1 MTTLVP
7 TFLGGTGVDAT
18 SDTVEFTNGLKIN
31 FLHVEQTAGTLP
43 GSSTNGIVV
52 QKNAST
58 SDIAVIRLIGGA
70 AADSRVEFGDAGDRD
85 IGMIRYTHGDNA
97 MEFYTNA
104 SEQMTI
110 TSAGIV
116 VIGHTASVITSSAL
130 QASLQ
135 IMGTDF
141 NSSSISAMRWSAD
154 ANGASINLGKSR
166 NGTIGSNTVVS
177 DGDELGKIDFSGD
190 DGTDYQTLSGRIS
203 SVVNG
208 TPGTGDIPA
217 DLVFS
222 SGDGG
227 SVAEVLRL
235 AGTGLA
241 ASFTGDVNLKHDGAI
256 LRFGDGLDVTQT
268 HVHDVGLDW
277 ESSRSGAD
285 SIFRFKNIANASAS
299 DIRLILQNGGTSGGD
314 PIINLD
320 GQASNASWTIGV
332 DTSATKFVIADADKG
347 GFDGN
352 DEVFTIATGGST
364 TITTADN
371 NAQLTLV
378 STDADAN
385 GGAVLDLHRNSASP
399 ADADFVGE
407 IYFHGED
414 DAGNKQEYASIKTRA
429 VDVSSGSEDGRL
441 EMYIS
446 TGGSMKSVFLAHSPA
461 TPEIAINEDSED
473 INFRVESN
481 GNANM
486 LFVDAGNDRV
496 GIGQSAPVGVLDIVG
511 NSDSVPAIKI
521 GANTTHGFEIYELAT
536 GGHLRLNR
544 VVSGSSTQ
552 VLHIARDTGTVTLND
567 DLVLGHDGAILK
579 FGADGEVNITHV
591 HDTGLTTNK
600 NLTAGPGGTGTDKIV
615 IKADGGSGAAGG
627 GVFEV
632 RSNGTFRGGLGNK
645 AALAG
650 SGTSTDLELRAASGI
665 PITFAPNNTNA
676 LTLDTSGNA
685 GFAGNIVI
693 PNGGNIG
700 SASDTDSIAID
711 SSGNVTASQNL
722 TVTGTITTTSS
733 ITGGSAS
740 VTQKAGL
747 TPVGSIIAYG
757 STTVPTGWLAC
768 DDSAVSRT
776 TFSVL
781 FAVLGTSYGAGN
793 GSTTFNVPDLR
804 DRMVMGKGTN
814 NSTMGASSTG
824 ASGSF
829 VVATASGS
837 ASLTKTTGTF
847 ATSAKDSS
855 QASALTNVTAGG
867 HTHNVTMPAQ
877 VCMYIIKA

>member
-18 SDTVEFTNGLKIN
+18 SDAVEFTNGLKI
-31 FLHVEQTAGTLP
+31 TT
-43 GSSTNGIVV
+43 
-52 QKNAST
+52 
-58 SDIAVIRLIGGA
+58 
-70 AADSRVEFGDAGDRD
+70 GDAGTWAAPTNFNDIVIESNTNAGLIVGVPDADEGVIGISSPSNNGAVGYGMLYDFNVGIGRLFTSKVGASIRLDSDNQVANLTLSGASGSQFASFAND
-85 IGMIRYTHGDNA
+85 IGLASDNA
-97 MEFYTNA
+97 
-104 SEQMTI
+104 
-110 TSAGIV
+110 
-116 VIGHTASVITSSAL
+116 VIFFGADNDIRLTHVPDSGLSI
-130 QASLQ
+130 Q
-135 IMGTDF
+135 GTDAGSGAGPILELYR
-141 NSSSISAMRWSAD
+141 NSSSP
-154 ANGASINLGKSR
+154 AN
-166 NGTIGSNTVVS
+166 
-177 DGDELGKIDFSGD
+177 
-190 DGTDYQTLSGRIS
+190 
-203 SVVNG
+203 
-208 TPGTGDIPA
+208 A
-217 DLVFS
+217 DL
-222 SGDGG
+222 
-227 SVAEVLRL
+227 L
-235 AGTGLA
+235 
-241 ASFTGDVNLKHDGAI
+241 
-256 LRFGDGLDVTQT
+256 
-268 HVHDVGLDW
+268 
-277 ESSRSGAD
+277 
-285 SIFRFKNIANASAS
+285 
-299 DIRLILQNGGTSGGD
+299 
-314 PIINLD
+314 
-320 GQASNASWTIGV
+320 
-332 DTSATKFVIADADKG
+332 
-347 GFDGN
+347 
-352 DEVFTIATGGST
+352 
-364 TITTADN
+364 
-371 NAQLTLV
+371 
-378 STDADAN
+378 
-385 GGAVLDLHRNSASP
+385 
-399 ADADFVGE
+399 GE
-407 IYFHGED
+407 IYFYGED
-414 DAGNKQEYASIKTRA
+414 DGGNKQEYASIKSRIIDVGASANKGRIEIFTA
-429 VDVSSGSEDGRL
+429 VAN
-441 EMYIS
+441 
-446 TGGSMKSVFLAHSPA
+446 TMKSVFLATGAASN
-461 TPEIAINEDSED
+461 EEVVINEDSAD

-544 VVSGSSTQ
+544 VVSGTSTQ

-567 DLVLGHDGAILK
+567 DLILGHDGAILK
-579 FGADGEVNITHV
+579 FGADSDVTQTHV
-591 HDTGLTTNK
+591 TDVGLNWGSTRSGADSIFRFQNLANASASDIRLILQNGGTSGGDVIINLDGQATGAQFTMGVDTSADKFVIADADKGGFDGNDEIFTLADGGAATFIGNVS
-600 NLTAGPGGTGTDKIV
+600 AGPGGTGTDKIV

-627 GVFEV
+627 GIFEV

-693 PNGGNIG
+693 PNAGNIG
-700 SASDTDSIAID
+700 SVSDTDAIAISSGGVVTFSQTPVFSLDVTVGDDIFLD
-711 SSGNVTASQNL
+711 SDSSVIHFGDDGEITLAHNHDAGLTLACNHTGTGGTFVIDQAGTGDPSLQIKTAATSYLIGVDNSDNDTLKIDYGTTGVGAQTGITLNTSGNVTMAGNL
-722 TVTGTITTTSS
+722 DVSGTIATTSS

-747 TPVGSIIAYG
+747 APVGSIIAYG

-781 FAVLGTSYGAGN
+781 FAVLGTSYGSGN